1 MLTAL
6 LLAGLTSLCVSWDD
20 PRPDWDLDE
29 GEGEFSGNADA
40 RSSNPGPFLHLP
52 LTSLSLE
59 LDSAECAALLS
70 ALSTTVSHLTTLA
83 LKLGSKCVV
92 TDAFEAFFIA
102 AAPSLLHLTVDIAD
116 RDMRHNICLLLPICN
131 LLSSLSGTG
140 IVFFTDALLPNL
152 GVLSLRSMEATETG
166 TYFYF
171 LMRQLSQDPKSFSRL
186 GEVRLRRAV

>member
-20 PRPDWDLDE
+20 PRPDWDLPE
-29 GEGEFSGNADA
+29 GEGESSGNADA